1 MKKEKEENKMNKQIL
16 AAFAILIFALS
27 ITGYAY
33 TTWQDNVKIQ
43 GTAEMAKFGIYIQDY
58 NITLTTLTP
67 EMQPDN
73 HTLKLTGN
81 ITPDQTNWTGIIIK
95 NNGTTPATITYE
107 ITTNNQSIWETY
119 FTHNEYFYGPHE
131 TIPPEVWESATTMPP
146 TGSLP
151 TPPELPAQNMLVV
164 WQNITLNSSSPAFTI
179 EITVTYTAT
188 WQGWTDT
195 VSIIYILTYQ
205 QGES

>member
-1 MKKEKEENKMNKQIL
+1 MNKQIL
-16 AAFAILIFALS
+16 AAFATLIFALA

-33 TTWQDNVKIQ
+33 TAWQDNVKIQ
-43 GTAEMAKFGIYIQDY
+43 GTAEMAKFGICIQDY

-81 ITPDQTNWTGIIIK
+81 IAPDQTNWIGIIIK
-95 NNGTTPATITYE
+95 NKGTTPTTITLSIQTNDTNTE
-107 ITTNNQSIWETY
+107 IY
-119 FTHNEYFYGPHE
+119 FTNQTYFYGPYT
-131 TIPPEVWESATTMPP
+131 TIPPEVWESAATMPP
-146 TGSLP
+146 SGSST
-151 TPPELPAQNMLVV
+151 TPPELPAQNMLVI
-164 WQNITLNSSSPAFTI
+164 WQNITLSETPPEPFAI

-195 VSIIYILTYQ
+195 AKVIYTLIYP
-205 QGES
+205 GEV